1 MQLQLIV
8 MSLLTFCVLL
18 QPIFNRSRV
27 TNQDVFILSNIW
39 GWFVPSLF
47 VGVTCGVDLSIY
59 QRNDNECWMKT
70 NMVLYLV
77 DIPLI
82 IMFIF
87 NLVTYVSV
95 LVASA
100 SSQSIRKQ
108 TSARN
113 VRQHAILSVC
123 LFVLLG
129 LTWVFGFGIA
139 GSDDSAL
146 LFGYLFA
153 VFNSLQGF
161 FIFGLFIVRNKSTRK
176 EITNQVKEGVVMAQ
190 QATKDFMS
198 YTNGAT
204 NNSYIDNQGDHA
216 LSKSISVL

>member
-1 MQLQLIV
+1 MMVEAANLYLVIV
-8 MSLLTFCVLL
+8 K
-18 QPIFNRSRV
+18 PIFNRSRV